1 VRALSG
7 PVLTAPQM
15 RAAEIDCGVPL
26 LELMERAGAALAEA
40 AWRFGAG
47 APVLVLCGPGNN
59 GGDGYVAARVLAAQG
74 AEVAVAMSGPPTTDL
89 ARAAADN
96 WIGPVRALTDVAPA
110 PVLIDALFGTGMK
123 RSLAPE
129 IATPLHRLAD
139 AAHFVIAAD
148 LPSGLSTDDGRDLG
162 AAQADLTVAMGAAKP
177 VHLLQPGAAK
187 CGRVLIAEI
196 GISASSDWN
205 VLERPRLL
213 APRPDDHKYT
223 RGMVAIVP
231 GEMAGAATLGAS
243 AAARLAGYTIL
254 CGKGDAPAS
263 VVRRGLDKTLSD
275 PKLNAILIGPG
286 LGDTADNRAKFDAV
300 LASSVPLVL
309 DAGALALVK
318 AIDIKERPHPVILTP
333 HEGEFERLFGVLPGS
348 KADRAQ
354 AAAAR
359 CGHTVILKGADTVIA
374 SADGRVTFAPAAS
387 PWLASAG
394 TGDILAGIAVAML
407 GQGMPAHD
415 AACSAVWLHAAAAR
429 RAGPALIADDL
440 PAHLAAALAECL
452 D

>member
-1 VRALSG
+1 MRALSG
-7 PVLTAPQM
+7 PVLTAAQM

-26 LELMERAGAALAEA
+26 SELMERAGAALAEA

-89 ARAAADN
+89 ARAAAEK
-96 WIGPVRALTDVAPA
+96 WRGPVRALTDASPAPA
-110 PVLIDALFGTGMK
+110 LIDALFGTGMK
-123 RSLAPE
+123 RGLAPD
-129 IATPLHRLAD
+129 IAMPLHRLSD

-187 CGRVLIAEI
+187 CGRVLIADI
-196 GISASSDWN
+196 GISARSDWN
-205 VLERPRLL
+205 VLGRPHLA

-243 AAARLAGYTIL
+243 AAARLAGYTIF

-263 VVRRGLDKTLSD
+263 VVRRGFEKTLAD
-275 PKLNAILIGPG
+275 PKLDAMLIGPG
-286 LGDTADNRAKFDAV
+286 LSDTADNRTQLAAA
-300 LASSVPLVL
+300 LASHVPLVL
-309 DAGALALVK
+309 DAGALALVSAADLK
-318 AIDIKERPHPVILTP
+318 GRAAPLILTP

-354 AAAAR
+354 TAAAR

-374 SADGRVTFAPAAS
+374 SPGGQLTFAPAAS

-394 TGDILAGIAVAML
+394 TGDVLAGIAAAIL
-407 GQGMPAHD
+407 GQGLPPHE
-415 AACSAVWLHAAAAR
+415 AACVAVWLHGEAAR
-429 RAGPALIADDL
+429 LAGVGLMTDDL
-440 PAHLAAALAECL
+440 PAHLPAALSACL
-452 D
+452 